1 MKAERRY
8 NEMNEGRINER
19 KVEWKK
25 EMMNEWKERL
35 GVKKWMKNLQ
45 IRYNE
50 NVRIFFFQG
59 SHLFAGYLKSNI
71 FIL

>member
-35 GVKKWMKNLQ
+35 GVKKM
-45 IRYNE
+45 NE
-50 NVRIFFFQG
+50 KFTNT
-59 SHLFAGYLKSNI
+59 L
-71 FIL
+71 